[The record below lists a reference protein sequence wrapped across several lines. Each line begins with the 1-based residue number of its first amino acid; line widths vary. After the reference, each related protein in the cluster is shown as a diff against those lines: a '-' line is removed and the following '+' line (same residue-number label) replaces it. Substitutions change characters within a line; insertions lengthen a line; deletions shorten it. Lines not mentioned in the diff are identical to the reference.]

1 MRPLMETYAEYLFKL
16 CAIRLSDE
24 VKALYEYDAKNTI
37 IRCIEDE
44 IAHTAKLISEYYD
57 GDN

>member
-1 MRPLMETYAEYLFKL
+1 MRPLMETYAEYLIIL
-16 CAIRLSDE
+16 CKIRLSDE
-24 VKALYEYDAKNTI
+24 VKVLYEYDAKNTI

-44 IAHTAKLISEYYD
+44 SAHTAQLMLEHYD